1 MTTESLKGLSL
12 CGVLALACVP
22 GARADVTVAVADPVR
37 SLDTAEAIDTAGAP
51 LTGGVAD
58 RVRSMAGAL
67 RTLNYEGTFVH
78 LVGDNLTS
86 LRIVHANDGG
96 GERERLSALDGEAR
110 EVLRDH
116 SLVTCI
122 WPDSRSVVVGTSKP
136 RSPLPAIDASLGD
149 NRHYRLSALPDDRV
163 AGRPVHGIEVAPRD
177 GLRYGYRFWVD
188 RTNAMLLRSMLLDGR
203 GHPLEQMLFTR
214 IEYPDAI
221 DPARF
226 EVAGDGAERDWLDAE
241 LARANAANSAETAE
255 TAGARAAT
263 TATRPAAGP
272 DARIRFDGLPDGF
285 RLMPLDE
292 PAMSA
297 VSGTPGETGPVS
309 HLMLGDG
316 VAMVSVYV
324 EHATVDAQDDSV
336 AGPARMGA
344 VNAFGLSLANAFV
357 TAVGEVP
364 AETVRRIALATR
376 VSP

>member
-1 MTTESLKGLSL
+1 MQPMKVLSL
-12 CGVLALACVP
+12 CGVLVLACVP
-22 GARADVTVAVADPVR
+22 GARADVVATPAASADTVEEGVGATEAVDVDV
-37 SLDTAEAIDTAGAP
+37 DTDTD
-51 LTGGVAD
+51 VASMI
-58 RVRSMAGAL
+58 RSMADAL

-78 LVGDNLTS
+78 LADDNLTS
-86 LRIVHANDGG
+86 LRIVHVHDGG

-163 AGRPVHGIEVAPRD
+163 ADRPVHGIEVAPRD
-177 GLRYGYRFWVD
+177 GLRYGYRFWID
-188 RTNAMLLRSMLLDGR
+188 RTNAMLLRSMLLDER

-226 EVAGDGAERDWLDAE
+226 EITTDGAERGWLDAE
-241 LARANAANSAETAE
+241 LARVTSAQ
-255 TAGARAAT
+255 TAGARATGEETPTAT
-263 TATRPAAGP
+263 T

-285 RLMPLDE
+285 RRMPHDGSGM
-292 PAMSA
+292 P
-297 VSGTPGETGPVS
+297 GTPGETGPVS
-309 HLMLGDG
+309 HVMLGDG

-344 VNAFGLSLANAFV
+344 LNAYGLSLANAFV

-364 AETVRRIALATR
+364 AETVRRIARATR